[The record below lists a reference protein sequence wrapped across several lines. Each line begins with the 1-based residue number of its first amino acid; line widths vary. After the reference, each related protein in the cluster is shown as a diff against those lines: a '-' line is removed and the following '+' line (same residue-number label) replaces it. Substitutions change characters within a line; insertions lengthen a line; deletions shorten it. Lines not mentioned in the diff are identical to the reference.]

1 MEKDLEILLNLV
13 KAEDTSAFAE
23 LKEMFDPLITS
34 ETVKI
39 LSANPAFRPDEDEI
53 RQEAL
58 LALYS
63 AAMSY
68 RSDDQ
73 RKGEKNQG
81 GKVTFGLYAKIC
93 IRNRVISYARKLTTA
108 KKREEKALNAEKEAT
123 VGSFADEFSVALESN
138 SEIKRIFLDNTTTLE
153 KQIFLMYLDKMSYK
167 EIALAVG
174 KSEKSV
180 DNAIY
185 RVKSKIKKLLM

>member
-1 MEKDLEILLNLV
+1 MEEKINELLKSV
-13 KAEDTSAFAE
+13 KADDESAFAE
-23 LKEMFDPLITS
+23 LKELFEPLISS

-39 LSANPAFRPDEDEI
+39 LSVNPDFRADEDEI

-58 LALYS
+58 MALYK
-63 AAMSY
+63 AAKSY
-68 RSDDQ
+68 SFDG
-73 RKGEKNQG
+73 KASG

-108 KKREEKALNAEKEAT
+108 KKREEKALNAEKKAAE
-123 VGSFADEFSVALESN
+123 GRFSEELSYVLESD
-138 SEIKRIFLDNTTTLE
+138 SEIRRIFSENTTPLE
-153 KQIFLMYLDKMSYK
+153 KQIFLMYLDRRSYK

-185 RVKSKIKKLLM
+185 RVKSKLKKLLM

>member
-1 MEKDLEILLNLV
+1 MEKDLDKLLNLV
-13 KAEDTSAFAE
+13 KAEDISAFAE
-23 LKEMFDPLITS
+23 LKEMFEPLITA

-39 LSANPAFRPDEDEI
+39 LSVNPAFRPDEDEI

-58 LALYS
+58 LALYNAARSYSS
-63 AAMSY
+63 AS
-68 RSDDQ
+68 S
-73 RKGEKNQG
+73 GG

-108 KKREEKALNAEKEAT
+108 KKREEKALNAERNGA
-123 VGSFADEFSVALESN
+123 VGSFSDEFSDALESN
-138 SEIKRIFLDNTTTLE
+138 SDIKRIFSENTTPLE

-167 EIALAVG
+167 EIAQAVG

>member
-1 MEKDLEILLNLV
+1 MEKDIDMLLNLV
-13 KAEDTSAFAE
+13 KAEDASAFAE

-39 LSANPAFRPDEDEI
+39 LSVNPAFRSDEDEI

-58 LALYS
+58 MALYS
-63 AAMSY
+63 AAKSY
-68 RSDDQ
+68 RSDGQ
-73 RKGEKNQG
+73 GEGEKKRE

-108 KKREEKALNAEKEAT
+108 KKREEKALNAEKKAA
-123 VGSFADEFSVALESN
+123 VGSFSEELSDALERN
-138 SEIKRIFLDNTTTLE
+138 SEIKRIFTENTTPLE
-153 KQIFLMYLDKMSYK
+153 KQIFLMYLDKRSYK

>member
-1 MEKDLEILLNLV
+1 MENRVNELLDLV
-13 KAEDTSAFAE
+13 KADDDSAFAE
-23 LKEMFDPLITS
+23 LKEIFQPLITA

-39 LSANPAFRPDEDEI
+39 LSVNPSFRADEDEF

-58 LALYS
+58 LALYK
-63 AAMSY
+63 AARSY
-68 RSDDQ
+68 RSEEQ
-73 RKGEKNQG
+73 RAGQKESD

-93 IRNRVISYARKLTTA
+93 IRNRVISYARKLNTE
-108 KKREEKALNAEKEAT
+108 KKRAEKALEAEKKSA
-123 VGSFADEFSVALESN
+123 VGSFTDEFSAAVESN
-138 SEIKRIFLDNTTTLE
+138 SEIRRIFEENTTPLE
-153 KQIFLMYLDKMSYK
+153 KQIFLMYLDKRSYK
-167 EIALAVG
+167 EIAQAVG

>member
-1 MEKDLEILLNLV
+1 MEDRVYELLDLV
-13 KAEDTSAFAE
+13 KADDDSAFAE
-23 LKEMFDPLITS
+23 LKEIFQPLITA

-39 LSANPAFRPDEDEI
+39 LSVNPSFRADEDEF

-58 LALYS
+58 LALYK
-63 AAMSY
+63 AARSY
-68 RSDDQ
+68 RSEEQ
-73 RKGEKNQG
+73 RAGQKEGD

-93 IRNRVISYARKLTTA
+93 IRNRVISYARKLNTE
-108 KKREEKALNAEKEAT
+108 KKRAEKALEAEKKSA
-123 VGSFADEFSVALESN
+123 VGSFTDEFSAAVESN
-138 SEIKRIFLDNTTTLE
+138 SEIRRIFEENTTPLE
-153 KQIFLMYLDKMSYK
+153 KQIFLMYLDKRSYK
-167 EIALAVG
+167 EIAQAVG